1 MRASL
6 MPPTALALVGLTACT
21 SQEPVATFSA
31 EPTGPTV
38 SSPAPSPSLTPSGT
52 PRKPASFR
60 VVRTLDS
67 ASAPSG
73 KYIARARIAGSGPDG
88 RAVYD
93 VAEWKG

>member
-6 MPPTALALVGLTACT
+6 TPPTALALVGLTACI
-21 SQEPVATFSA
+21 SQDPVATSLA
-31 EPTGPTV
+31 EPTGPML
-38 SSPAPSPSLTPSGT
+38 SPPAPSSSLTPSAT

-73 KYIARARIAGSGPDG
+73 KHIARARIAGSEPDG